1 MEKGK
6 LPIGKNAAAL
16 AAAII
21 ALVFIS
27 GCAAPGYASRD
38 FGWQEGWGWQALTGV
53 ALAIMGLVLGLAYMA
68 SALLGDEQLKAW
80 AKREVGQLGFSV
92 IMLAVA
98 IALIGN
104 MEGWVKGFSAAS
116 PSQEWKDYVNKVV
129 CCDPVNSVCVMSGAL
144 AGNRPCHIALA
155 TDYLQIL
162 YESARLQEYS
172 HLLGYG
178 WNAFLSNITFGAALT
193 AFIDLSNASFRPL
206 AFLSMNSDYYSVL
219 FDLTFKTMMFLRIQQ
234 VVFDYMWISFFPF
247 MMSAGI
253 VLRTFHFSRKLGGM
267 MIALALAVYFVL
279 PMFYV
284 VFDGVLFGFLGGWIN
299 GARFG
304 TTYQG
309 NTVAPSGQLDNRQ
322 IALMD
327 ICGSASQEQKDG
339 QQNLLDDL
347 QQKIADASTS
357 NYVKAEKG
365 ANYGDDGRF
374 GQQGPIANLAML
386 MVFTLI
392 GPFIGLMTTLAAFK
406 YFSPL
411 IGGDFEISILSRLI

>member
-1 MEKGK
+1 
-6 LPIGKNAAAL
+6 
-16 AAAII
+16 AI
-21 ALVFIS
+21 
-27 GCAAPGYASRD
+27 
-38 FGWQEGWGWQALTGV
+38 
-53 ALAIMGLVLGLAYMA
+53 
-68 SALLGDEQLKAW
+68 LGDEQLKAW
-80 AKREVGQLGFSV
+80 TKREVGQLGFSV
-92 IMLAVA
+92 IILAVA

-104 MEGWVKGFSAAS
+104 MEGWVKVLSAAS
-116 PSQEWKDYVNKVV
+116 PSQEWKDYVNRVV
-129 CCDPVNSVCVMSGAL
+129 CCDPTDPAQACLMSPAL

-247 MMSAGI
+247 MISAGL

-267 MIALALAVYFVL
+267 MVALALAVYFVL

-299 GARFG
+299 GTAVPGQWKNSAGFG

-309 NTVAPSGQLDNRQ
+309 NTVVPSGQLNNRQ

-327 ICGSASQEQKDG
+327 ICGSASQKQKTEQ
-339 QQNLLDDL
+339 QSMLDDL
-347 QQKIADASTS
+347 QKKIADATTS
-357 NYVKAEKG
+357 NYVKAEEG
-365 ANYGDDGRF
+365 ANDGRF
-374 GQQGPIANLAML
+374 GLQGPIANLAML